1 MTVLKVR
8 NGNNWDIVHYD
19 KIATEENYGV
29 SKIATYE
36 DIIKGEDDTMFI
48 TPKRFHEFTDHLP
61 VTEEV
66 VHKTGYEIIN
76 GQKSFTDIIGQVSG
90 VADSGIVIKN
100 TNVESGVTPSE
111 NQIRSFRFLDKNNK
125 ILGDLRSLYMSD
137 GRVITQIYARQFVE
151 SQNQE
156 VNGVISVTVKDDG
169 TIMTSAPT
177 PPSSDNSTQIATTAW
192 CSDTTLSTNL
202 VHRNGNETINGNKY
216 FTSIIYRKNT
226 TQDYT
231 DTTSTD
237 FASQDYVSVDKNNK
251 SIGAIYTQRL
261 TASTQTNR
269 LYRTFNPSDTSKYV
283 DLVVYKKDNGDYGA
297 LIGGNNGTNIC
308 LSTASSSINDNTLAT
323 KGWVNNPEVSKNL
336 VHRSGDETIDG
347 IKTFSSTIYRKSSID
362 TSITS
367 GEQEQ
372 SLVQIKTSN
381 NNELAMI
388 NATRSGTQNT
398 SRLRVINQAGSG
410 DKPGWA
416 DVKIVATDNA
426 EAYGVVAC
434 GTGLNNLSENK
445 VSSLKA
451 DNTIPTM
458 GWVNNPAKSTNVVHR
473 DSDETISGNKTFT
486 NDIIC
491 NDDLKINGQ
500 YYGENISSQ
509 TLNANN
515 LWINVG
521 GSTKIY
527 YTTSDSGTT
536 NISNL
541 PNSRTL
547 KLISETVRYISESDY
562 LVYQTAI
569 QGNIRYERT
578 CTSGSWSS
586 WTNENNRISNVINN
600 KFQVVSE
607 LPANPQSDVYYFI
620 SEPSTEKEKS
630 IIPNYTAYKDIS
642 TPYTATEDGWI
653 WWRATNSGG
662 VVRVNNIDVGMA
674 GNYTDQ
680 PFAQF
685 LVGKGDVVTSTGH
698 TYFRFIPFR

>member
-29 SKIATYE
+29 SKIATYD
-36 DIIKGEDDTMFI
+36 DIIKGDDDTMFI
-48 TPKRFHEFTDHLP
+48 TPKKFHEFTDHLP
-61 VTEEV
+61 TTEQV
-66 VHKTGYEIIN
+66 VHIVGDEEIN
-76 GQKSFTDIIGQVSG
+76 GVKTFKKPIHIETDENDGRIITKFNNITLGTIPTTNNYAGYLNVDSNGNQFANCNCGYYNNGEIGCHFWVSRPDID
-90 VADSGIVIKN
+90 DSIQGRMGIYI
-100 TNVESGVTPSE
+100 T
-111 NQIRSFRFLDKNNK
+111 
-125 ILGDLRSLYMSD
+125 SD
-137 GRVITQIYARQFVE
+137 GTKIYTQ
-151 SQNQE
+151 
-156 VNGVISVTVKDDG
+156 
-169 TIMTSAPT
+169 APT
-177 PPSSDNSTQIATTAW
+177 PNAGNNSKEIATTEW
-192 CSDTTLSTNL
+192 CSDITLSTNL
-202 VHRNGNETINGNKY
+202 VHRNGNETINDTKV
-216 FTSIIYRKNT
+216 FTSSIYRKANS
-226 TQDYT
+226 QDYT
-231 DTTSTD
+231 DTTSTGS
-237 FASQDYVSVDKNNK
+237 FASLDYISVDKNNK
-251 SIGAIYTQRL
+251 SIGAIYSQRIP
-261 TASTQTNR
+261 TSTQTNR
-269 LYRTFNPSDTSKYV
+269 LYRTFNPNDTSKYA
-283 DLVVYKKDNGDYGA
+283 DLNVYKKDNGDYGVT
-297 LIGGNNGTNIC
+297 ISGNNGTNIC

-347 IKTFSSTIYRKSSID
+347 SKTFSSTIYRKSSID
-362 TSITS
+362 TSTTS

-372 SLVQIKTSN
+372 ALIQIKSSN
-381 NNELAMI
+381 NDELAMI

-416 DVKIVATDNA
+416 DVRIVVTDNA
-426 EAYGVVAC
+426 DAYGVVSC

-458 GWVNNPAKSTNVVHR
+458 GWVNNPETSTNVVHR
-473 DSDETISGNKTFT
+473 SGDETIAGNKTFN

-491 NDDLKINGQ
+491 NDDLKLSGQ
-500 YYGENISSQ
+500 YYGQNISSQ
-509 TLNANN
+509 TLDANN
-515 LWINVG
+515 LWIKVG

-527 YTTSDSGTT
+527 YTTSDGGTT

-541 PNSRTL
+541 PNTRTL

-578 CTSGSWSS
+578 CTNGSWSS

-620 SEPSTEKEKS
+620 SEPSTEKS

-642 TPYTATEDGWI
+642 SPYTATEDGWI

-662 VVRVNNIDVGMA
+662 VVKVNNIDVGMA

-685 LVGKGDVVTSTGH
+685 LVGKGDVITSSGH